1 MLLAFYT
8 IFIIIKEINQS
19 IKMYNFKYTCET
31 PNDFVGGDVHSN
43 DLATIKGYC
52 IDMAIE
58 HTYSAVRDNVTG
70 EIVFDHGDV
79 FRLIEQGIV

>member
-1 MLLAFYT
+1 
-8 IFIIIKEINQS
+8 
-19 IKMYNFKYTCET
+19 MYNFKYTCET
-31 PNDFVGGDVHSN
+31 PNKFVGGDVHSN
-43 DLATIKGYC
+43 DLETIKNYC

-79 FRLIEQGIV
+79 FYLIEQGIV

>member
-1 MLLAFYT
+1 MC
-8 IFIIIKEINQS
+8 IRDR
-19 IKMYNFKYTCET
+19 FKYTCET
-31 PNDFVGGDVHSN
+31 PNKDVGGDVYSN
-43 DLATIKGYC
+43 DLDTITDYC

-79 FRLIEQGIV
+79 FDLIERGII

>member
-1 MLLAFYT
+1 MT
-8 IFIIIKEINQS
+8 Q
-19 IKMYNFKYTCET
+19 FKYTCET
-31 PNDFVGGDVHSN
+31 PNKFVGGDVHSN

-70 EIVFDHGDV
+70 EIVFDQWRRFFASLSRV
-79 FRLIEQGIV
+79 IV